1 MYDILKPAL
10 ATYLGS
16 AAVRESLTLAEP
28 PLFADAK
35 AIIAKIGIKCYN
47 FCGFLG
53 DRVLV
58 MESTINNSPISKGYW

>member
-35 AIIAKIGIKCYN
+35 TYY
-47 FCGFLG
+47 
-53 DRVLV
+53 
-58 MESTINNSPISKGYW
+58 SKN